1 MSRSAVDFFRD
12 LFGGADVKSLS
23 SRYIGFRL
31 ERVILALAQKDLND
45 RLCSCKDRL
54 TCGPCPGP
62 LRVKGLIVIVSPN

>member
-54 TCGPCPGP
+54 MLLFRNECFLHKASTDA
-62 LRVKGLIVIVSPN
+62 